1 MKSGKN
7 LIVGGNF
14 RLRVH
19 APLLVLVEGNL
30 PHGTYFGG
38 KAVGMAIRLHRVVNI
53 YPQVIIIL
61 GSSDHLQSRGL
72 LSCLNDVWC
81 PDTVIGGEA
90 IMSLLSALLEAEK
103 PVQRCFARQLVK
115 IISVLSLGYTSVP
128 EPLQFVE
135 PMITLLSERM
145 FEVSQPMLHLPIRT
159 PCGMVRHIERVLRTQ
174 GK

>member
-7 LIVGGNF
+7 LIVGGKF

-38 KAVGMAIRLHRVVNI
+38 K
-53 YPQVIIIL
+53 
-61 GSSDHLQSRGL
+61 QSGWL
-72 LSCLNDVWC
+72 YGCLNDVWC

-103 PVQRCFARQLVK
+103 PVKRCFARQLVK
-115 IISVLSLGYTSVP
+115 ILSVLSLGYTSVP

-174 GK
+174 GI